1 MAVVALMAQRPGA
14 GQDLLDRVR
23 RRGVRRARLRAT
35 RRASATA
42 TDHHEFVVQPDLV
55 EIVPKLAWHYGE
67 PFADSSSIPTF
78 HLAEL
83 RARHVTVALTGDG
96 GDESFAGYRRY
107 AALRL
112 RASYGRS
119 PRGLQ
124 QAIAAAGRIVPTGG
138 HAKSRVYDLG
148 RLLRT
153 AGQPVASA
161 YASWFGFFEP
171 DAPILIRTS
180 RDRRPA

>member
-1 MAVVALMAQRPGA
+1 I
-14 GQDLLDRVR
+14 
-23 RRGVRRARLRAT
+23 AT
-35 RRASATA
+35 YHLA
-42 TDHHEFVVQPDLV
+42 
-55 EIVPKLAWHYGE
+55 KLAREH
-67 PFADSSSIPTF
+67 I
-78 HLAEL
+78 
-83 RARHVTVALTGDG
+83 TVALTGDG

-112 RASYGRS
+112 RASYSRL

-124 QAIAAAGRIVPTGG
+124 HVVAAAGRVAPTGG

-153 AGQPVASA
+153 AGQPIAPA

-171 DAPILIRTS
+171 DAPILDPDFARSTARANVLAPFS
-180 RDRRPA
+180 DAFDRHRSLDPIDQGM